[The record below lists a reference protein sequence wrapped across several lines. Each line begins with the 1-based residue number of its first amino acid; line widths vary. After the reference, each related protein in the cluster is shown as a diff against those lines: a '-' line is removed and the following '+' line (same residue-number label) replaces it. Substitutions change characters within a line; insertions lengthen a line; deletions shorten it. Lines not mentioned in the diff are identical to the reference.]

1 MPFIVFIFFVILVI
15 LICPIKIVVT
25 YSADDKDV
33 DVKALNNVKIYILY
47 FIKIKTIKQKK
58 GFKGKKYKKIIK
70 FFKDNIKNFDDTER
84 KLKLLTNNKILKKFN
99 DSIKYKKVDLQ
110 FGFNLKDYILNAY
123 VLTIITTI
131 LNMYV
136 GANSNK
142 FNMNKLNLDVYINQ
156 SSAFKIKLF
165 SIIELSFVNTIIIL
179 INILFKKMKRRIKQW
194 RENNILLKT

>member
-25 YSADDKDV
+25 YSADDKNS
-33 DVKALNNVKIYILY
+33 DVKALDSIKIYILY
-47 FIKIKTIKQKK
+47 FIKVKTIKQKK
-58 GFKGKKYKKIIK
+58 DFKGKKYKKIIK
-70 FFKDNIKNFDDTER
+70 FFEDNIKDYDDTEK

-136 GANSNK
+136 GANVDK

-156 SSAFKIKLF
+156 SSVFKIKLF
-165 SIIELSFVNTIIIL
+165 SIIEINFVNTIIIL